1 MCCLEISFLNVKWES
16 QINYKVLENVCMMI
30 SNLSKMEKKREHIY
44 NTTETKRDGR
54 TISCEK
60 NKKTDSCC
68 CFSLAFTLFQH
79 QGLFQ

>member
-68 CFSLAFTLFQH
+68 LLLF
-79 QGLFQ
+79 